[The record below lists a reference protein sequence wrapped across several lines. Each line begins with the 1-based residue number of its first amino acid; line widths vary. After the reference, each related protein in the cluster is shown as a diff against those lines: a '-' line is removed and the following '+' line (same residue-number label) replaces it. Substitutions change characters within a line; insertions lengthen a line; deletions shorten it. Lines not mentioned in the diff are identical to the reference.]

1 MCNGKSLASCLLC
14 AFGSPLSYYSDPSAP
29 SRTSFATISPLYS
42 RAEPMRLPAPSEIGA
57 KKRMP
62 LSQEVTHDLRM
73 KTYLEP
79 AYVSSP
85 LRVFRA
91 EARGP
96 RCSSWKG
103 GDFTARP
110 FSPVYRSKVS
120 IPPQSLAT
128 FSIASL
134 GESNWCVT
142 RPQEGH
148 KYPSII
154 LTSPMIGIPLWRR
167 KSMVRVIP

>member
-62 LSQEVTHDLRM
+62 LSQD
-73 KTYLEP
+73 
-79 AYVSSP
+79 
-85 LRVFRA
+85 FRA

-134 GESNWCVT
+134 GESNWCIT

-154 LTSPMIGIPLWRR
+154 LTSPMIGIPLCRR
-167 KSMVRVIP
+167 KSIVRVIPRADISEGWVIISPP